1 METVILYPSQTL
13 MHETATRLRPL
24 RPIPS
29 VPPDVDF
36 DVLVGGHFSRL
47 GTKEDVQTK
56 VDFFADVLSGAEL
69 ALAAVSASDLAIGT
83 GVADGPNA
91 GNTMCVFS
99 L

>member
-1 METVILYPSQTL
+1 

-47 GTKEDVQTK
+47 GTKEDAQAV
-56 VDFFADVLSGAEL
+56 VDFFDDILAGTQLGLATVSLSDI
-69 ALAAVSASDLAIGT
+69 SIGT
-83 GVADGPNA
+83 RVADPDSPTA
-91 GNTMCVFS
+91 GNTVCVA
-99 L
+99 